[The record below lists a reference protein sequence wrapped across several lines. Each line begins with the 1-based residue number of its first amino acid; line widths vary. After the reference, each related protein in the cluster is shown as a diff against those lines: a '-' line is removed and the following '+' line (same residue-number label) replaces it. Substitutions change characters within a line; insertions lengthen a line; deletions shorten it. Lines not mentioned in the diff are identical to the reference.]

1 MKKIL
6 SLISL
11 FSLVTSSSLLVI
23 SCTNNYSSTN
33 KIPTIPNA
41 NKKPETKPE
50 IPNQRTPENLP
61 NSIDIKPKDPKI
73 PNSNTIRDDDQNNH
87 SNNQLNPNYVPSN
100 IAKLVYESNKIYES
114 EKNPEYFK
122 DSHLFSSDFLL
133 NNSAYTISRSTNKFH
148 TGTHNMNVFLK
159 TGNYSNPVDFRSVYD
174 SNTDNEFWKHTKNIG
189 WYGDLGKTDEEKVAF
204 YNDHLSVDG
213 MVKQSFLEKFE
224 EKEISSSKSLN
235 FDFNSFVLK
244 NPFGF
249 LPSNLSQLFYYMNYE
264 SIAKLFNI
272 PNVRSI
278 KANFDDEKGEFKI
291 LIVDKNN
298 QNYFQRIDQSN
309 TNSLKKNLDFYQYIY
324 DRSFS
329 LLIAIKKWW
338 QDQYKIQP
346 DTIVNDHKGGT
357 AWVLD
362 RVVNKELEE
371 KGYWELLLATNIH
384 VFSLAEAFDK
394 SLYFQKDSKKPY
406 AKSWTASFFDYK
418 NGYNSKQAE
427 FMTTRA
433 NKTLL
438 DSNVIS
444 NVSNFQP
451 TFKAEEQYLEAAYY
465 TPRYS
470 VSGFKTDTPHTG
482 QVYIEKFDEST
493 RFGSTK
499 NGGAD
504 FVILKLKIKK
514 EKLKD
519 ILPKLDEII
528 DTEKEKDW
536 YIGLGKNEFL
546 TPFKTQFYAGYPVVN
561 WNDRYNP
568 IFEFKG
574 NKSVG
579 GIISTQNRYVK
590 EGNFQSLWTKYNEVE
605 NKDWNSHHENWQ
617 KYTEPFIKDQ
627 HGMVKTVLTQHSSL
641 FTRIEKNED
650 HKALDGGSSGS
661 MAIDSSFNL
670 IGINYLLTKDELHN
684 TTTNAISLMQGQ
696 STYENGFDGN
706 IRTDFINK
714 LKKDNL
720 ITVKLN
726 PNKK

>member
-11 FSLVTSSSLLVI
+11 FSLITSSSLLVI
-23 SCTNNYSSTN
+23 SCTNNYSNTN
-33 KIPTIPNA
+33 KIPTIPNS

-50 IPNQRTPENLP
+50 IPNQRTPENAP
-61 NSIDIKPKDPKI
+61 NSSDIKPKDPKI
-73 PNSNTIRDDDQNNH
+73 PNNSTIRDDDQNNH

-100 IAKLVYESNKIYES
+100 ITKLVYESNKIYES
-114 EKNPEYFK
+114 KKNPEYFK

-298 QNYFQRIDQSN
+298 QNYYQRIDQSN

-329 LLIAIKKWW
+329 LLIAIRKWW
-338 QDQYKIQP
+338 QDQYKRQP

-406 AKSWTASFFDYK
+406 AKSWIASFFDYK

-427 FMTTRA
+427 FMATRA
-433 NKTLL
+433 QKEKL
-438 DSNVIS
+438 DSNVVS

-451 TFKAEEQYLEAAYY
+451 TFKAEEQYLEAPYY
-465 TPRYS
+465 TPRYK
-470 VSGFKTDTPHTG
+470 VSGFKTDTPYAG
-482 QVYIEKFDEST
+482 LVYVENFDENS

-519 ILPKLDEII
+519 ILPKLNEII

-536 YIGLGKNEFL
+536 YIGLGKNELF

-561 WNDRYNP
+561 WHDRYNP

-590 EGNFQSLWTKYNEVE
+590 EDNFQSLWTKYDEKE
-605 NKDWNSHHENWQ
+605 NKDWNSHHENWK

-641 FTRIEKNED
+641 FTRIEKNEE

-670 IGINYLLTKDELHN
+670 IGINYLLTKDQLHN

-720 ITVKLN
+720 TTVKLN